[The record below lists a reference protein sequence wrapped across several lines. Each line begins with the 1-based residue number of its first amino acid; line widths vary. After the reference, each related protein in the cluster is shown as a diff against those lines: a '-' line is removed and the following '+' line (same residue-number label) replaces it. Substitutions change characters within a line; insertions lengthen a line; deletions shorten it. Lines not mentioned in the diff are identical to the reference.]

1 MSVRGK
7 SFVIQDE
14 VQANDTGQKTQNPP
28 VFAPRPKHH
37 FNETWLWGHRS
48 WSLFEGYWAGRRGCW
63 YRLRVIWQTSL
74 EGSVRGSAVA
84 GSGPVRSEDPECSLW
99 HAARSPSYSRS
110 CSVVN
115 SARAPS
121 ACCSSHSCCTRD
133 WAGRPRSSCS
143 IKCRDYA
150 PKNTRRVSLWTSP
163 DWLPS

>member
-1 MSVRGK
+1 MHTI
-7 SFVIQDE
+7 VISHISHLSLDY
-14 VQANDTGQKTQNPP
+14 ANINPLTCQY
-28 VFAPRPKHH
+28 
-37 FNETWLWGHRS
+37 E
-48 WSLFEGYWAGRRGCW
+48 LFYKLALPGRRGCW

-121 ACCSSHSCCTRD
+121 ACCSSHSCCTGD